1 MIAFVTSLRHP
12 LNSDDYP
19 RVEALLQD
27 TLRSL
32 TAQDHPDFAV
42 FVVGNKVPEFPMPD
56 KVHFVP
62 VEFPPPTLTRGP
74 GSPRDVFVRDKGTK
88 IGVGLIAAREIEPD
102 HVMIVDADDYVHRGL
117 AGYVAQHPNAPGWA
131 VTKGYVYS
139 RARQTFRHQRKFNRA
154 CGTSHVV
161 RFDAYQVPD
170 GLDTQASQA
179 QVANAYGER
188 LREVLGAHHDA
199 VSWFARHGFPL
210 ARLPF
215 RGAVYQVD
223 TGENHSG
230 STLRG
235 LSVPVTERFS
245 VTFGVPPRDD
255 QGEAA
260 WRALG
265 PRAAVEQVD
274 DLARKI
280 RRRLRPAVTPRLP
293 GP

>member
-1 MIAFVTSLRHP
+1 VIAFVTSLRHP
-12 LNSDDYP
+12 QNSDDYP
-19 RVEALLQD
+19 RVEALLHD

-42 FVVGNKVPEFPMPD
+42 FVVGNKMPAFPMPD

-62 VEFPPPTLTRGP
+62 VDFPPPTPTRGP
-74 GSPRDVFVRDKGTK
+74 KSPREVFVWDKGTK
-88 IGVGLIAAREIEPD
+88 IGVGLIAARELRPD

-117 AGYVAQHPNAPGWA
+117 AGFVARRPNAPGWA
-131 VTKGYVYS
+131 LTKGYVYS
-139 RARQTFRHQRKFNRA
+139 RARQTVRRQRKFNHA

-170 GLDTQASQA
+170 GLDPQASQV
-179 QVANAYGER
+179 QVADAYGER
-188 LREVLGAHHDA
+188 LQEVLGAHHDA
-199 VSWFARHGFPL
+199 AAWFARNGFPL

-235 LSVPVTERFS
+235 LSVPVSERFS
-245 VTFGVPPRDD
+245 ATFGVPRRDD
-255 QGEAA
+255 QGETA

-265 PRAAVEQVD
+265 PRAAAEQVS
-274 DLARKI
+274 DLSRKI
-280 RRRLRPAVTPRLP
+280 RRRLRPATRPPVP
-293 GP
+293 GT